1 MAGQDRSA
9 LRFAV
14 QAHSA
19 RRMHFDL
26 RLELDG
32 ALKSWA
38 VPNGFSADPREK
50 RLAVATED
58 HPLAYLAFEG
68 VIPRGQYG
76 AGEMIVWD
84 RGDFWPEED
93 RLPPPV
99 SRDEAA
105 ARFRQGLASG
115 RLKIHFAG
123 QKLRGSWNLV
133 RTSRGRRDWLL
144 IRRPDGPAP
153 RLGDDRSV
161 VSGLALDEVKAGRKP
176 VPRAGAVEPVP
187 GAKVAPFPS
196 ELEPM
201 TATATDRPFSHP
213 DWLFEPK
220 LDGYRLLAFVRDGR
234 VSLRSRRG
242 LDATRDYP
250 CVVEALAAQPG
261 REMVL
266 DGEVVAL
273 DEAGRP
279 TFKAL
284 QARLEEI
291 RRHRLKSVAM
301 KYPLIYYVFDLL
313 YLDGQDLRGV
323 PLERRKELLCD
334 ALATDQ
340 AVRVV
345 EHVEAEG
352 ELAYQAVIGLG
363 LEGIV
368 AKSRRSLYESGRRSA
383 QWLKVKASQG
393 DEMVV
398 GGFTQGN
405 GARADTIGALLVG
418 QYDDQRRLRWLGH
431 VGTGFDDRAAADL
444 RRRLDA
450 LRTED
455 CPFATPVVPNA
466 PPVWARPELVVEVTY
481 QGHGADGL
489 LRFPV
494 FVRRREDKAASEVQA
509 AELVPPPLAPGDESA
524 VSGAEASTVSP
535 RGPGRRDEGA
545 ARAASSPG
553 AASRAKGEG
562 QAEGVPIGDE
572 PRAEPWPDRG
582 LAGNG
587 VPDLPRRVDAVLT
600 QLAARDKKLLL
611 DVDGQRV
618 ALTNLDKELWPGL
631 TKRDLITYLSQVAPY
646 VLPHLRDRPLTLI
659 RFPNGIAGE
668 RFYHK
673 HFAEGRPDFV
683 ETVELH
689 SEHNGGDE
697 ELIVCNNLPTLLW
710 LGQVG
715 ALELHSWYSRVSAEP
730 DGGRGTTSF
739 AGSLENLRG
748 SLLNFPD
755 YVVFDLDPVRPNH
768 ADAPKFDRERFK
780 KVCQAAHWLRELLD
794 GLGLGSFVKTT
805 GRSGL
810 HVFVPIERKLDFDAA
825 RAISQTIAQFLRRA
839 HPREIT
845 AEFAIQRRTGDVF
858 VDWNQNVRGK
868 TLTSI
873 YSPRATPD
881 ATVSMPLRWDEV
893 GRLTPL
899 DLTIR
904 TAPARLREIGDV
916 WASVIDAR
924 VDLAGRLGLTG

>member
-1 MAGQDRSA
+1 MSEGEDPALATVDSSLAEYAARRDFAHTPEPPPSA
-9 LRFAV
+9 EPARAADSSVVAHHSSLRFAV

-38 VPNGFSADPREK
+38 VPNGFSAEPSEK

-58 HPLAYLAFEG
+58 HPLEYLAFEG
-68 VIPRGQYG
+68 VIPRGHYG

-93 RLPPPV
+93 RLPPPA
-99 SRDEAA
+99 SREDAA
-105 ARFRQGLASG
+105 ERFRRGLASG

-123 QKLRGSWNLV
+123 RKLRGSWSLV
-133 RTSRGRRDWLL
+133 RTSRGPRDWLL

-153 RLGDDRSV
+153 HLDDDRSV
-161 VSGLALDEVKAGRKP
+161 ICGLTLDELKAGRKP
-176 VPRAGAVEPVP
+176 VRRAVGEAIAGAK
-187 GAKVAPFPS
+187 AAPFPA

-220 LDGYRLLAFVRDGR
+220 LDGYRVLAFVRDGS

-250 CVVEALAAQPG
+250 CVVEALAGQPH

-291 RRHRLKSVAM
+291 RKHRLRSVAIR
-301 KYPLIYYVFDLL
+301 YPLTYYVFDLL
-313 YLDGQDLRGV
+313 YLDGQDLRGL
-323 PLERRKELLCD
+323 PLERRKELLRD
-334 ALATDQ
+334 AVAPDE
-340 AVRVV
+340 AVKLVD
-345 EHVEAEG
+345 HVEGDG

-363 LEGIV
+363 LEGLV
-368 AKSRRSLYESGRRSA
+368 AKSRRSLYESGRRSG
-383 QWLKVKASQG
+383 QWLKVKGSQG
-393 DEMVV
+393 DDLVV

-418 QYDDQRRLRWLGH
+418 QHDDAGRLRWLGH

-450 LRTED
+450 LRVDD
-455 CPFATPVVPNA
+455 CPFATAVAPNA

-494 FVRRREDKAASEVQA
+494 FVRVREDKAAIEVQA
-509 AELVPPPLAPGDESA
+509 TEVVPAPPPLPTGD
-524 VSGAEASTVSP
+524 
-535 RGPGRRDEGA
+535 
-545 ARAASSPG
+545 
-553 AASRAKGEG
+553 
-562 QAEGVPIGDE
+562 
-572 PRAEPWPDRG
+572 
-582 LAGNG
+582 
-587 VPDLPRRVDAVLT
+587 VLS
-600 QLAARDKKLLL
+600 QLDNRDKKLLL
-611 DVDGQRV
+611 DLDGQRI

-631 TKRDLITYLSQVAPY
+631 TKRDLIAYLAGVAPY
-646 VLPHLRDRPLTLI
+646 MLPHLRDRPLTLI

-668 RFYHK
+668 RFYQK

-683 ETVELH
+683 QTVTLH

-697 ELIVCNNLPTLLW
+697 ELIICNNLPTLLW

-739 AGSLENLRG
+739 AGSLDNLRG

-768 ADAPKFDRERFK
+768 ADTPRFDRERFK
-780 KVCQAAHWLRELLD
+780 RVSEAAHWLRELLD

-825 RAISQTIAQFLRRA
+825 RVISQTIAQFLRRA
-839 HPREIT
+839 HPKEIT
-845 AEFAIQRRTGDVF
+845 AEFAVQRRTGDVF

-904 TAPARLREIGDV
+904 TAPARLGEIGDV
-916 WASVIDAR
+916 WASAIDAK
-924 VDLAGRLGLTG
+924 VDLAAGLGLTG

>member
-1 MAGQDRSA
+1 MISEGADPALATVGSSLAEYAARRDFAQTPEPPPSA
-9 LRFAV
+9 EPAAAADSSVAADHSSLRFAV

-32 ALKSWA
+32 TLKSWA
-38 VPNGFSADPREK
+38 VPNGFSADPTEK

-58 HPLAYLAFEG
+58 HPLEYLAFEG
-68 VIPRGQYG
+68 VIPRGHYG

-93 RLPPPV
+93 RLPAPA

-105 ARFRQGLASG
+105 ERFRRGLASG

-123 QKLRGSWNLV
+123 RKLRGGWNLV
-133 RTSRGRRDWLL
+133 RTSRGPKDWLL
-144 IRRPDGPAP
+144 IRRPEGPAP

-161 VSGLALDEVKAGRKP
+161 ICGLSLDELKAGRRP
-176 VPRAGAVEPVP
+176 VPRAGGEAIA
-187 GAKVAPFPS
+187 GAKAAPFPA

-220 LDGYRLLAFVRDGR
+220 LDGYRVLAFLRDGR

-250 CVVEALAAQPG
+250 GVVEALAGQPH

-291 RRHRLKSVAM
+291 RKHRLKSVAIN
-301 KYPLIYYVFDLL
+301 YPLTYYVFDLL
-313 YLDGQDLRGV
+313 YLDGQDLRGL
-323 PLERRKELLCD
+323 PLERRKELLRD
-334 ALATDQ
+334 ALAPGE
-340 AVRVV
+340 AVKLVD
-345 EHVEAEG
+345 HVEGDG

-363 LEGIV
+363 LEGLV
-368 AKSRRSLYESGRRSA
+368 AKSRRSLYESGRRSG

-393 DEMVV
+393 DDLVV

-405 GARADTIGALLVG
+405 GVRADTIGALLVG
-418 QYDDQRRLRWLGH
+418 QHDDAGRLRWLGH

-450 LRTED
+450 LRADD
-455 CPFATPVVPNA
+455 CPFATAVTPNA

-494 FVRRREDKAASEVQA
+494 FVRVRDDKPAIEVQA
-509 AELVPPPLAPGDESA
+509 TDIVPAPLRTQPPTSNPQ
-524 VSGAEASTVSP
+524 P
-535 RGPGRRDEGA
+535 PA
-545 ARAASSPG
+545 A
-553 AASRAKGEG
+553 
-562 QAEGVPIGDE
+562 
-572 PRAEPWPDRG
+572 
-582 LAGNG
+582 
-587 VPDLPRRVDAVLT
+587 AVLA
-600 QLAARDKKLLL
+600 QLAAGDKRLLL
-611 DVDGQRV
+611 DLDGQRI

-631 TKRDLITYLSQVAPY
+631 TKRDLIAYLAAVGPY
-646 VLPHLRDRPLTLI
+646 MLPHLRDRPLTLI

-668 RFYHK
+668 RFYQK
-673 HFAEGRPDFV
+673 HFADGRPDFV
-683 ETVELH
+683 QTVRLH

-697 ELIVCNNLPTLLW
+697 ELIICNNLPTLLW

-739 AGSLENLRG
+739 AGSLDNLRG

-768 ADAPKFDRERFK
+768 ADAPRFDRERFK
-780 KVCQAAHWLRELLD
+780 RVSEAAHWLRELLD

-839 HPREIT
+839 HPKEIT
-845 AEFAIQRRTGDVF
+845 AEFALQRRTGDVF
-858 VDWNQNVRGK
+858 IDWNQNVRGK

-904 TAPARLREIGDV
+904 TAPARLSEIGDV
-916 WASVIDAR
+916 WAGVVDAK
-924 VDLAGRLGLTG
+924 VDLGALTGAGART